1 MNEDSINLNSE
12 KLKNIPLSNLRA
24 KNLLT
29 LRKEKINN
37 SHLMKRLHST
47 IENESI
53 QNYSI
58 DINSLNVSS
67 NDLVKQFYSSN
78 DVILKLNLSLKM
90 LENSNKDILKFS
102 LCQIR
107 NFTFIQDEKSAKNQ
121 NLINIINKKVINLLY
136 DLITFPNQ
144 ENQII
149 YTILEI
155 FIYLTY
161 CLNDYIEILID
172 KSEEIFKLGKETN
185 VLILKKKYF
194 WCILHLLSGT
204 SEQAQKLISKCPE
217 LPNYIMNEL
226 EIARNNLKKNYDILS
241 IYICLF
247 GCLFFF
253 EIETDKI
260 FLNETKFFD
269 LFHFIIKCTT
279 VTYQIF
285 VFKESINTLN
295 LILESYNFNPNLSKN
310 KEYNKKFK
318 SIIKKTNVSKSLSIH
333 LCYLTENYK
342 LNKDNNIDFSIFVDI
357 FSILSNI
364 SELSNSECEKMV
376 SNEILEPIKFIF
388 DIYQQNQKMIKKE
401 KLFSSILILLYN
413 FSCSGNSYIID
424 EMTRKVYIVRPLME
438 LYKKPESKKYKSD
451 ILSILENILEYSNTK
466 VKTELTVDH
475 IEEFYSYCLDES
487 ENNKYDEIINYSLK
501 GIKILLEYGKLFGK
515 YNAIKIQ
522 FENKGI
528 KTKLEKISLNYKY
541 KENSIFAS
549 KILND
554 FFK

>member
-47 IENESI
+47 IESESI

-247 GCLFFF
+247 GCLFFS

-260 FLNETKFFD
+260 FF
-269 LFHFIIKCTT
+269 
-279 VTYQIF
+279 
-285 VFKESINTLN
+285 
-295 LILESYNFNPNLSKN
+295 
-310 KEYNKKFK
+310 
-318 SIIKKTNVSKSLSIH
+318 
-333 LCYLTENYK
+333 
-342 LNKDNNIDFSIFVDI
+342 
-357 FSILSNI
+357 
-364 SELSNSECEKMV
+364 
-376 SNEILEPIKFIF
+376 
-388 DIYQQNQKMIKKE
+388 
-401 KLFSSILILLYN
+401 
-413 FSCSGNSYIID
+413 
-424 EMTRKVYIVRPLME
+424 
-438 LYKKPESKKYKSD
+438 
-451 ILSILENILEYSNTK
+451 
-466 VKTELTVDH
+466 
-475 IEEFYSYCLDES
+475 
-487 ENNKYDEIINYSLK
+487 
-501 GIKILLEYGKLFGK
+501 
-515 YNAIKIQ
+515 
-522 FENKGI
+522 
-528 KTKLEKISLNYKY
+528 
-541 KENSIFAS
+541 
-549 KILND
+549 
-554 FFK
+554 